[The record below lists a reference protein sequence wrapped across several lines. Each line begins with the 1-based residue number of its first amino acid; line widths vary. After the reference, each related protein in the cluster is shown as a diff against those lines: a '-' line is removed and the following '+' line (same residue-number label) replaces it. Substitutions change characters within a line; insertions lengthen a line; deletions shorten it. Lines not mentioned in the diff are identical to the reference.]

1 MGIFSSMA
9 RGLAKELGLD
19 VDYRERY
26 RKAHPEDP
34 ECQMCRKQLHWDS
47 KDCDDQVTIDHIWP
61 QKLAVKFPILAKP
74 LSSLANL
81 QPLCRSC
88 NSKKSDA
95 MRAIN
100 FQQSLAA
107 ILREILSILEDL
119 NIHDNVRYDLERYMN
134 D

>member
-9 RGLAKELGLD
+9 RATAKAIGLD

-26 RKAHPEDP
+26 QKAHPEDP
-34 ECQMCRKQLHWDS
+34 ECQMCRKQLHWGS
-47 KDCDDQVTIDHIWP
+47 KDYDDQVTIDHIWP
-61 QKLAVKFPILAKP
+61 QQLAVRFPILAKP

-88 NSKKSDA
+88 NSQKSDA
-95 MRAIN
+95 IKAIN
-100 FQQSLAA
+100 FKQSLAA
-107 ILREILSILEDL
+107 ILREIRSVLDDL
-119 NIHDNVRYDLERYMN
+119 GIRDNVRYDLERYMN